1 MSSLDACWAVKS
13 WGSGQATP
21 LDVLAERES
30 IYRLLGQTTP
40 ENLQR
45 DTTSYTLDPHTRYP
59 NLNTRCVLPFQVQ
72 GLYDSDDPASVE
84 QCLVSAVAL
93 EMPKK
98 RRRKG
103 ECTSLVKFSWTDI
116 PFKVVT
122 RFQL

>member
-1 MSSLDACWAVKS
+1 LDACWAVKS
-13 WGSGQATP
+13 WGSGQTTP

-45 DTTSYTLDPHTRYP
+45 DTVSYTLDPHTRYP
-59 NLNTRCVLPFQVQ
+59 NLNTRSVLPIQVR
-72 GLYDSDDPASVE
+72 GLYDSDDPSSVE
-84 QCLVSAVAL
+84 QCLVSATVQ

-103 ECTSLVKFSWTDI
+103 KNYSVLGV
-116 PFKVVT
+116 
-122 RFQL
+122 

>member
-1 MSSLDACWAVKS
+1 MDACWAVKS
-13 WGSGQATP
+13 WSSGQATP

-45 DTTSYTLDPHTRYP
+45 DTVSYTLDPHTRYP
-59 NLNTRCVLPFQVQ
+59 NLNTRCVLPIQVR

-84 QCLVSAVAL
+84 QCLVSATVQ

-98 RRRKG
+98 RKRKG
-103 ECTSLVKFSWTDI
+103 KTVK
-116 PFKVVT
+116 
-122 RFQL
+122 QLEFDQTAAVMSV